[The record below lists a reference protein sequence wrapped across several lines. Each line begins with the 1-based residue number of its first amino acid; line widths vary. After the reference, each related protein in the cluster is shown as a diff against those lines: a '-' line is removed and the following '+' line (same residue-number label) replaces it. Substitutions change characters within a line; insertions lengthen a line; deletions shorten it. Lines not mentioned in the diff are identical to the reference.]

1 MDPISWSVYHTGPV
15 SRDAVRGRIRL
26 TYFSFPASRCRSAHA
41 MGHLGQLLRTPL
53 VRRNDYESSSQK
65 FLLPGPQKLL
75 TYSSQ

>member
-15 SRDAVRGRIRL
+15 SRDGRPWRIRL
-26 TYFSFPASRCRSAHA
+26 TYFSFPASRRQP